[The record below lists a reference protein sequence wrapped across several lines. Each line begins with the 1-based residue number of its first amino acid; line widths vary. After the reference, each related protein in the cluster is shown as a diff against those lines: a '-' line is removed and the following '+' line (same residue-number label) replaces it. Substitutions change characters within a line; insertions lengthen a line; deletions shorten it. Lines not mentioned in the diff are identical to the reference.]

1 MLSGGT
7 GMAVVVHVDGLCE
20 PVNPNGV
27 ACYGYV
33 IYRDGEKLEEG
44 CGVVEHPSS
53 SNNVAEYTA
62 CIKALERL
70 IELGLTEDVLV
81 RSDSQLL
88 IYQLKGF
95 YTVKAARIIPLYEK
109 VTTLIKQFKRIR
121 FEWVPRE
128 ENEEA
133 DELSRRAYYDY
144 VSKNLATFL
153 EKYKKYL
160 ATEKQRA
167 FLARLGISCPPWLSK
182 REASKLISEALS
194 KRR

>member
-1 MLSGGT
+1 
-7 GMAVVVHVDGLCE
+7 
-20 PVNPNGV
+20 
-27 ACYGYV
+27 
-33 IYRDGEKLEEG
+33 
-44 CGVVEHPSS
+44 
-53 SNNVAEYTA
+53 VAEYFA

-88 IYQLKGF
+88 IFQLKGL

-109 VTTLIKQFKRIR
+109 AMTLIRWFKRIR

-153 EKYKKYL
+153 EKYRNYL

-167 FLARLGISCPPWLSK
+167 LLARLGVSCPPWLSK

>member
-1 MLSGGT
+1 
-7 GMAVVVHVDGLCE
+7 VD
-20 PVNPNGV
+20 
-27 ACYGYV
+27 
-33 IYRDGEKLEEG
+33 
-44 CGVVEHPSS
+44 HPSP

-95 YTVKAARIIPLYEK
+95 YAVKAPRITPLYEK
-109 VTTLIKQFKRIR
+109 VTALIGQFKRIR

-144 VSKNLATFL
+144 VSKNLTAFL

-167 FLARLGISCPPWLSK
+167 LLARPRDLMPSLAFQEGGL
-182 REASKLISEALS
+182 EADLQSPVEEALIGVAS
-194 KRR
+194 PSF

>member
-33 IYRDGEKLEEG
+33 IYGDGEKLEEG
-44 CGVVEHPSS
+44 CGVVDYPSS

>member
-1 MLSGGT
+1 
-7 GMAVVVHVDGLCE
+7 MAVVVHVDGLCE

-44 CGVVEHPSS
+44 CGVVEHPSP

-88 IYQLKGF
+88 IYQLKGI
-95 YTVKAARIIPLYEK
+95 YAVKAPCITSLYEK
-109 VTTLIKQFKRIR
+109 ATALIKQFKRIR

-153 EKYKKYL
+153 EKYKNYL

-167 FLARLGISCPPWLSK
+167 LLARLGVSCPPWLSK